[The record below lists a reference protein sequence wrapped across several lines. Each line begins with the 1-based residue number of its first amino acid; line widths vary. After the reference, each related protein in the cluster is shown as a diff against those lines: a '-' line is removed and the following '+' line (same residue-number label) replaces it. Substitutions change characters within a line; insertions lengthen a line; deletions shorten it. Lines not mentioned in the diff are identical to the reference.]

1 MRIHIEN
8 LKFQCII
15 GVLDFERTSPQ
26 DVILNLTLDYTY
38 QDSYINY
45 AEVVALLKN
54 TMIEK
59 KYLLIEDALIA
70 LVPLLRS
77 RFPLIEK
84 LFLKITKPSI
94 LADSQVSVSTSFPS
108 DS

>member
-8 LKFQCII
+8 LKFRCII
-15 GVLDFERTSPQ
+15 GVLDFERTAPQ
-26 DVILNLTLDYTY
+26 EVVLNLTLDYSYEGT
-38 QDSYINY
+38 YINY

-59 KYLLIEDALIA
+59 QYLLIEDALVE

-77 RFPLIEK
+77 HFPLIEK